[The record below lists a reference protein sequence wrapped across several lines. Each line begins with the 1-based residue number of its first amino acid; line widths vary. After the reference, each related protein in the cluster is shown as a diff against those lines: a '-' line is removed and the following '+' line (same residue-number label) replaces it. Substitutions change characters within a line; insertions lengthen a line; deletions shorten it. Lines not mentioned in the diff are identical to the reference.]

1 MINVGSQKPNI
12 GGTDLQGNERFTEN
26 SNEKIFEGQSYWWF
40 EREIA
45 WCYKWLMLQRK
56 KASWV
61 RSWRL
66 LQKQSGSWRS
76 SALLAKAACLDPD
89 NWKTEFTKHQIEYL
103 TKVFP
108 QVTDEEKVSQRW
120 TEALSSWRQP

>member
-56 KASWV
+56 PVGWEVGDCCKN
-61 RSWRL
+61 R
-66 LQKQSGSWRS
+66 
-76 SALLAKAACLDPD
+76 AAP
-89 NWKTEFTKHQIEYL
+89 
-103 TKVFP
+103 
-108 QVTDEEKVSQRW
+108 EE
-120 TEALSSWRQP
+120 AQPF